1 MKILPSPDIANSF
14 ADPFN
19 PSRPIM
25 AICDNSGTFYNSVNT
40 LYSYCNSVNTLY
52 LYLNKLTHCIF
63 ILTQHTLYLYRNSE
77 NTLY

>member
-1 MKILPSPDIANSF
+1 MKILPSPDVANSF

-40 LYSYCNSVNTLY
+40 LYSFWNSVNTLY
-52 LYLNKLTHCIF
+52 LYLK
-63 ILTQHTLYLYRNSE
+63 
-77 NTLY
+77 